1 MTDHLTNPSAIL
13 EREAG
18 GLIVT
23 CLMGHSQHLSLGLDL
38 PTTVKLCIDHCVPFI
53 AERLGLST
61 LTVMGWFDV
70 SDTGIREIIEF
81 VSPYIRNSLR
91 SGAPQLMKELRDA
104 LNKLKNPVIKD
115 ASTLMDSWRATSTPN
130 TPNCSMRPQP
140 NMSMEPQFSAGFSP
154 PKFTVVSNFEKDF
167 QDQVSMVKFC
177 KELAEVI
184 RGYNQ
189 DAVKATAVS
198 KTTAD
203 ALMDEAVAWAK
214 LAQATSARYR
224 EQFCK

>member
-1 MTDHLTNPSAIL
+1 MD
-13 EREAG
+13 
-18 GLIVT
+18 
-23 CLMGHSQHLSLGLDL
+23 
-38 PTTVKLCIDHCVPFI
+38 
-53 AERLGLST
+53 
-61 LTVMGWFDV
+61 WFDA

-81 VSPYIRNSLR
+81 VSPYIRNSLW
-91 SGAPQLMKELRDA
+91 SGDLQLIKPLRDA
-104 LNKLKNPVIKD
+104 LNKLKNP
-115 ASTLMDSWRATSTPN
+115 ATENYSMLMEYWRATSTPN
-130 TPNCSMRPQP
+130 CRMRPQP
-140 NMSMEPQFSAGFSP
+140 NMSMKPQFSAGFSP

-177 KELAEVI
+177 KELAEVM